1 MAATATREY
10 FVMVLWSND
19 VLFFDFE
26 ARVRLSF
33 LRQPKKEMSRRNLFH
48 HLPEHSLGTCRL
60 DYRHVTT

>member
-26 ARVRLSF
+26 ARV
-33 LRQPKKEMSRRNLFH
+33 
-48 HLPEHSLGTCRL
+48 LGG
-60 DYRHVTT
+60 